1 MNTAIAANTM
11 TSRIHLCAREYS
23 TTIGRFLQED
33 SRYGKVEQPQS
44 QNRYIYVENNP
55 HKYRDRSGN
64 AG

>member
-1 MNTAIAANTM
+1 M